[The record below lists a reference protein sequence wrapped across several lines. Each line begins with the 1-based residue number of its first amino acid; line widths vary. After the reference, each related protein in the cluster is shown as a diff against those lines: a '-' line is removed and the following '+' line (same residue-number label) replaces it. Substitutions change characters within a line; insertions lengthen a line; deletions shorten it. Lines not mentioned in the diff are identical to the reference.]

1 MELFYLIA
9 EIMTM
14 MTKSGRRRTKR
25 VENDTMME
33 AIRKRR
39 MKSGRRNRR
48 STIERRRRARSTE
61 TGIKWMER
69 TAGLEM
75 NDILEY
81 IILIFK
87 YNFHQSLFFNLNV
100 FLHLINSQIN
110 FVTWNILMN
119 MLVPIFLGF
128 GTPIKD

>member
-14 MTKSGRRRTKR
+14 MIKSGRRRTKR
-25 VENDTMME
+25 VGNDIMME

-48 STIERRRRARSTE
+48 STIERRRRAKSTE

-69 TAGLEM
+69 NGLEI
-75 NDILEY
+75 NDILG
-81 IILIFK
+81 I
-87 YNFHQSLFFNLNV
+87 YNPHF
-100 FLHLINSQIN
+100 
-110 FVTWNILMN
+110 
-119 MLVPIFLGF
+119 
-128 GTPIKD
+128 